1 MIELFNT
8 GMSFHTRLPMAS
20 TSPKCHPHRL
30 GRIAVSV
37 DDRASDP
44 EPAQDPLIG
53 RKRGP
58 RRPRFAGVS
67 SADDRQVQTGAIAV
81 SFAIVSRKRWPR

>member
-1 MIELFNT
+1 MDELFNT
-8 GMSFHTRLPMAS
+8 GLSFHTRLPMAS
-20 TSPKCHPHRL
+20 TSPKCHSHQP
-30 GRIAVSV
+30 GRKEVSV

>member
-1 MIELFNT
+1 MVESFNT

-20 TSPKCHPHRL
+20 TSPKFHPHRL
-30 GRIAVSV
+30 GRTEVSV
-37 DDRASDP
+37 DDRASEP
-44 EPAQDPLIG
+44 EPAPDPLIG

>member
-1 MIELFNT
+1 
-8 GMSFHTRLPMAS
+8 MAS
-20 TSPKCHPHRL
+20 TNPKCHSHQP
-30 GRIAVSV
+30 GRTEVSV

-44 EPAQDPLIG
+44 EPVQDPLIG